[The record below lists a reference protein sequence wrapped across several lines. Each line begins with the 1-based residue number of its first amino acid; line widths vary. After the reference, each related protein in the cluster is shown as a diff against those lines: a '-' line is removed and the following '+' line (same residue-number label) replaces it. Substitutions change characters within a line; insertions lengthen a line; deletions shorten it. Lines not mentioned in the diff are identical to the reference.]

1 MMIEVGARR
10 YGKMQKA
17 MASLLVGGIIVV
29 PAYREEE
36 HPAGRPAPLVYRYA
50 RDYGYTME
58 VLGYAEAAGRPVAFL
73 RRTA

>member
-1 MMIEVGARR
+1 MIEVGARR
-10 YGKMQKA
+10 HGRMKRA
-17 MASLLVGGIIVV
+17 MSALAVGGIIMV

-50 RDYGYTME
+50 KDYGYTLE
-58 VLGYAEAAGRPVAFL
+58 VMGYAEDAGRPVCFL